1 MGARFGGIGAPVA
14 RISPHFD
21 TPARDMEP
29 IIGPGKGEPQTI
41 PALGGASCDAVPM
54 KPRDGI
60 VFLVCVR
67 FFPGEAWAI
76 SRDDLSPR
84 AIGQARRH
92 DQEPGI
98 GVCRVNVDH
107 EPPRIGTPLRL
118 FPIPHWGVNLRG
130 ASLPQQEAMNA
141 QTLLTSSGTPSKLY

>member
-54 KPRDGI
+54 KPRD
-60 VFLVCVR
+60 
-67 FFPGEAWAI
+67 
-76 SRDDLSPR
+76 DLSPR

-92 DQEPGI
+92 DQKPGI
-98 GVCRVNVDH
+98 GVCRVGVDH

-118 FPIPHWGVNLRG
+118 FPIPHWGVDLRG
-130 ASLPQQEAMNA
+130 ASLPQQD
-141 QTLLTSSGTPSKLY
+141 